1 MHTQATRH
9 APVSA
14 LALFSGGLDSILAA
28 RLLVEQGIEVQCIH
42 FTSPFFGE
50 VASIPYWERTFGLQ
64 VSAVDLSEEFVR
76 MMRQGPPNGF
86 GKVLNPCVDCKIMM
100 IRRAR
105 DLMEARGAS
114 FVISGEVLG
123 QRPMSQRRDTL
134 NLIRKEAGADAWL
147 LRPLSALHLAPTP
160 MEEQGLVDRE
170 RLRGFSGRGRK
181 DQLALAEQFGLA
193 DIPTPAGGCRLTERE
208 NARRYWPL
216 LNNPEAGAHDF
227 HLANVGRQVWSVGTP
242 VPVWLSVGRNMD
254 DNERLLAL
262 ARPDDV
268 LFKIAE
274 LPGPIALARHGAI
287 WPESLLQDAAAYMA
301 SFSPKA
307 VALDAPV
314 QVNLRQNGDER
325 RVTVRPERTPQSGWG
340 EFSVDCV
347 REHVRAVN
355 CALDR
360 ERKGFSSGEPRG

>member
-1 MHTQATRH
+1 MHTHAPRP

-28 RLLVEQGIEVQCIH
+28 RLLMQQGIEVHCIH
-42 FTSPFFGE
+42 FTSPFFGDA
-50 VASIPYWERTFGLQ
+50 ASIPYWERAYGLR
-64 VSAVDLSEEFVR
+64 VKAVDLSEAFVR
-76 MMRQGPPNGF
+76 LVRQGPPNGF

-105 DLMEARGAS
+105 DMMEAHGAS

-170 RLRGFSGRGRK
+170 QLRGFSGRGRK
-181 DQLALAEQFGLA
+181 DQLALAEEFGLA

-216 LNNPEAGAHDF
+216 LNDPEADAHDF
-227 HLANVGRQVWSVGTP
+227 HLANVGRQAWSLGTP
-242 VPVWLSVGRNMD
+242 APAWLCVGRKQD
-254 DNERLLAL
+254 DNELLLAL

-268 LFKIAE
+268 LFKIVE
-274 LPGPIALARHGAI
+274 LPGPIAVARHGAR
-287 WPESLLQDAAAYMA
+287 WPEALLRDAAAYMA

-314 QVNLRQNGDER
+314 QVSLRQNGDER
-325 RVTVRPERTPQSGWG
+325 RLTVRPERTPQAGWG
-340 EFSVDCV
+340 EYAVDCV

-355 CALDR
+355 CALDK
-360 ERKGFSSGEPRG
+360 ERKGGGRSEPRD